1 MAKKKTAPR
10 RVSHS
15 GTPRTFGDGLP
26 SQTAAAPATAE
37 APANGRPGAAPV
49 AAGSPPRAVV
59 PFRRSVSGGA
69 RGLTRSQVP
78 LMQEYNYVP
87 KDLGRL
93 GIIAVATFAIMIILG
108 ILI

>member
-1 MAKKKTAPR
+1 MAKKKAAPR
-10 RVSHS
+10 RVPRSA
-15 GTPRTFGDGLP
+15 TPRTYGDGRP
-26 SQTAAAPATAE
+26 SQTAPATVE
-37 APANGRPGAAPV
+37 APANGNPS
-49 AAGSPPRAVV
+49 AGSATAPATQRASVG
-59 PFRRSVSGGA
+59 PARRAASGLA
-69 RGLTRSQVP
+69 GLTRSQIP